1 MNKLSIQA
9 AASRPMRLLLLCL
22 LLLGSNPEVLANNI
36 LVSNARIVPVV
47 GGSTT
52 HTFVGFDL
60 SWSNSW
66 RDTYNWDAAW
76 VFVKFRTPA
85 TFGGDD
91 VWRHAWLSTDN
102 THHTVGDDN
111 GTAATTYT
119 GTTRILNGNTVATGD
134 TSRGMGVFLYRTA
147 LGNGA
152 INWQDIMLQW
162 NFAEQGVDFTKPV
175 QIQVFAVE
183 MVVVPEGAFAA
194 GDGVPSAGF
203 TLTTINTATA
213 TTAPTGTG
221 SLGGAAGGYPTS
233 QTAPTNATW
242 PNGFDDFALMKYEVT
257 QQQYVDFLNTL
268 TRTQQAARVSAVT
281 AGRFASTGDAQTTP
295 LNRNGVRV
303 MTDPGGSNPRV
314 YGCDLNNNNAAG
326 EAADG
331 QWIAMNFLSWMDGA
345 AFAAWAGLRPYTEL
359 EFEKAA
365 RGWASPVLGEYA
377 WGTTSITGAG
387 TAAGNYSNAGTES
400 EGVTVANAN
409 AIYSG
414 NALLSG
420 PGRVGMFA
428 TGSSTRQQAGASYWG
443 IMELSGNLHEQTVT
457 IGEVTGRGFTGLH
470 GNGNLT
476 TAGHANIPTWP
487 GMTGSP
493 LQITGS
499 TGSGIRGYA
508 FDSAITNLRVSDRAG
523 AASAQVS
530 RTAALGFRAARSE
543 PF

>member
-1 MNKLSIQA
+1 
-9 AASRPMRLLLLCL
+9 
-22 LLLGSNPEVLANNI
+22 
-36 LVSNARIVPVV
+36 
-47 GGSTT
+47 
-52 HTFVGFDL
+52 
-60 SWSNSW
+60 
-66 RDTYNWDAAW
+66 
-76 VFVKFRTPA
+76 
-85 TFGGDD
+85 
-91 VWRHAWLSTDN
+91 
-102 THHTVGDDN
+102 
-111 GTAATTYT
+111 
-119 GTTRILNGNTVATGD
+119 
-134 TSRGMGVFLYRTA
+134 

-152 INWQDIMLQW
+152 INWQDILLRW
-162 NFAEQGVDFTKPV
+162 NFADQGVDITKPV

-183 MVVVPEGAFAA
+183 MVLVAEGAFAA

-213 TTAPTGTG
+213 TTVPAGTG
-221 SLGGAAGGYPTS
+221 SLGGAAGGYPTG
-233 QTAPTNATW
+233 QTAPAATW
-242 PNGFDDFALMKYEVT
+242 PNGFGSFYLMKYELS

-281 AGRFASTGDAQTTP
+281 AARFASTGDAQTTP
-295 LNRNGVRV
+295 LNRIGVKV
-303 MTDPGGSNPRV
+303 MTDPGGTNPRV
-314 YGCDLNNNNAAG
+314 YGCDLNNNNTAG

-331 QWIAMNFLSWMDGA
+331 LWIAMGFLSWMDGA
-345 AFAAWAGLRPYTEL
+345 AYTAWAGLRPYTEL

-365 RGWASPVLGEYA
+365 RGWASPVPGEYA

>member
-36 LVSNARIVPVV
+36 LVSNARIVPV
-47 GGSTT
+47 SPFDST

-60 SWSNSW
+60 SWDNSW

-91 VWRHAWLSTDN
+91 IWRHAWLSTDN
-102 THHTVGDDN
+102 THHTIGNDN
-111 GTAATTYT
+111 STAATTYT
-119 GTTRILNGNTVATGD
+119 GTTMIDGLGNTIATGG
-134 TSRGMGVFLYRTA
+134 TSRGMGVFLYRTD

-152 INWQDIMLQW
+152 INWQEIRLRW

-194 GDGVPSAGF
+194 GDGANGF

-213 TTAPTGTG
+213 TTPPVLGTG
-221 SLGGAAGGYPTS
+221 SLGGAGGGYPTG
-233 QTAPTNATW
+233 QAAPTNATW

-281 AGRFASTGDAQTTP
+281 AGRFANTGDGLTTP
-295 LNRNGVRV
+295 SNRNGVKV
-303 MTDPGGSNPRV
+303 MTNPGGSNPRV

-331 QWIAMNFLSWMDGA
+331 QWIAMNFLTWMDGA

-365 RGWASPVLGEYA
+365 RGYASPVPGEYA

-387 TAAGNYSNAGTES
+387 TTAGNYSNAGTES

-409 AIYSG
+409 AIYASNNLG
-414 NALLSG
+414 G

-457 IGEVTGRGFTGLH
+457 IGNATGGGFTGLH

-476 TAGHANIPTWP
+476 TAGHANIPAWP
-487 GMTGSP
+487 GLTSG
-493 LQITGS
+493 QITGA

-508 FDSAITNLRVSDRAG
+508 FDSAIANLRVSDRAG

-543 PF
+543 SF

>member
-1 MNKLSIQA
+1 MNKLSNQA

-22 LLLGSNPEVLANNI
+22 LLLGSNPEVLANNM
-36 LVSNARIVPVV
+36 LVSNARIEPVTPFL
-47 GGSTT
+47 TT

-60 SWSNSW
+60 SWDNSW

-85 TFGGDD
+85 NVGGDD
-91 VWRHAWLSTDN
+91 VWRHAWLSTN
-102 THHTVGDDN
+102 NAEHSIGN
-111 GTAATTYT
+111 ANSTAATLSIA
-119 GTTRILNGNTVATGD
+119 TTNIDVNGNTVASGGTD
-134 TSRGMGVFLYRTA
+134 RGMGLFMYRSA

-152 INWQDIMLQW
+152 INWQEIRLRW
-162 NFAEQGVDFTKPV
+162 NFADQGVDFTKPV

-183 MVVVPEGAFAA
+183 MVLVPEGSFAA
-194 GDGVPSAGF
+194 GDGSVGF

-213 TTAPTGTG
+213 TTAAAGTG
-221 SLGGAAGGYPTS
+221 SLGGAAGGFPTG
-233 QTAPTNATW
+233 QTAPSNASW
-242 PNGFDDFALMKYEVT
+242 PNGFGSFYLMKYEVT

-268 TRTQQAARVSAVT
+268 TRTQQAARVSAKTVN
-281 AGRFASTGDAQTTP
+281 RFASTADAQATP

-314 YGCDLNNNNAAG
+314 YGCDLNNNSAAG
-326 EAADG
+326 DANDG

-345 AFAAWAGLRPYTEL
+345 AYTAWAGLRPYTEL

-365 RGWASPVLGEYA
+365 RGYASPVLGEYA

-387 TAAGNYSNAGTES
+387 TAAGNYSNAGSES
-400 EGVTVANAN
+400 EGVTIVNAN
-409 AIYSG
+409 AIYTANSLG
-414 NALLSG
+414 G

-476 TAGHANIPTWP
+476 TAGHANIPAWP

-493 LQITGS
+493 LQITVS

-508 FDSAITNLRVSDRAG
+508 FDSAIANLRVSDRTGAG
-523 AASAQVS
+523 TGQATRAA
-530 RTAALGFRAARSE
+530 TLGFRAARTA
-543 PF
+543 PNP

>member
-1 MNKLSIQA
+1 
-9 AASRPMRLLLLCL
+9 MRMLLLCL
-22 LLLGSNPEVLANNI
+22 LLLGGSPEVLANNI

-91 VWRHAWLSTDN
+91 IWRHAWLSTDN
-102 THHTVGDDN
+102 THHSIGN
-111 GTAATTYT
+111 ANSTAATTNT
-119 GTTRILNGNTVATGD
+119 GTTMIDGLGNTIATGG
-134 TSRGMGVFLYRTA
+134 TNRGMGVFLYRSA

-152 INWQDIMLQW
+152 INWQEIRLRW
-162 NFAEQGVDFTKPV
+162 NFAEQGVDITKPV
-175 QIQVFAVE
+175 QIQVFAIE
-183 MVVVPEGAFAA
+183 MVLVTEGAFAA

-213 TTAPTGTG
+213 TTAATGTG
-221 SLGGAAGGYPTS
+221 SRGGAAGGFPTG
-233 QTAPTNATW
+233 QTAPTNASW

-295 LNRNGVRV
+295 LNRNGVKV

-314 YGCDLNNNNAAG
+314 YGCDLNNNNTAG

-331 QWIAMNFLSWMDGA
+331 QWIAMGFLSWMDGA

-387 TAAGNYSNAGTES
+387 TAAGNYSNAGTQS

-409 AIYSG
+409 AIYASNNLG
-414 NALLSG
+414 G

-457 IGEVTGRGFTGLH
+457 IADATGRGFTGLN
-470 GNGNLT
+470 GNGNLNA
-476 TAGHANIPTWP
+476 AGHATITAWP
-487 GMTGSP
+487 GLTSG
-493 LQITGS
+493 QITAA
-499 TGSGIRGYA
+499 TGSGIRGYDHSA
-508 FDSAITNLRVSDRAG
+508 AITNLRVSDRAG
-523 AASAQVS
+523 AGTAQPT
-530 RTAALGFRAARSE
+530 RAATLGFRAARSVI
-543 PF
+543 F